1 MNKREF
7 LAELKAGLSG
17 LPQKDMDETLTFYS
31 EMIDDRIE
39 EGLIEEKAVD
49 QIGTVE
55 EVISQIIAEIP
66 LPRLVKEKVRSKR
79 ALRKWEIVLLGL
91 GSPIWLSLLIAA
103 VAVIFSLY
111 VVSWSV
117 IISLWAIEI
126 SFFACFLG
134 GVASAVISAFGGNGL
149 TGFAMLGAGLV
160 CAGMSILL
168 FFGCK
173 AATRGLMLLSRKI
186 VLETKSQFIGKGD
199 MK

>member
-1 MNKREF
+1 MNKLEF

-39 EGLIEEKAVD
+39 EGLTEEEAVS

-55 EVISQIIAEIP
+55 EVISQIISEIP
-66 LPRLVKEKVRSKR
+66 LPKLVKEKVKPKR

-91 GSPIWLSLLIAA
+91 GSPIWFSLLIAA

-111 VVSWSV
+111 VVLWSI

-126 SFFACFLG
+126 SFLACFIG

-149 TGFAMLGAGLV
+149 TGIAMFGAGLV

-173 AATRGLMLLSRKI
+173 AATRGLMLLSMKV
-186 VLETKSQFIGKGD
+186 VLGIKSLFIGKGD
-199 MK
+199 VK